1 MQTSERR
8 VHAILVSVALLL
20 CLLRFAF
27 LRADFPNHSPWMLDQ
42 AKFTDEGWWSS
53 GAVRHFLIGHWEV
66 GGDYNPPAV
75 VPAWPVLLTM
85 VFHFTGVSIVAA
97 RAVSVAF
104 SVGTV
109 GLVYLLVRRY
119 GGPGGE
125 TAAALAALLLAAS
138 PFAFAFSRLVTLDS
152 VAAFEFCLL
161 LWVAGYADQRRMWPL
176 VTLGLLIPVMVLTK
190 TTAAALLPAVVWLLW
205 SATGKRRFL
214 KAILIVGALAGAG
227 MGGYLL
233 LVLRS
238 RYAADYRYFYD
249 INALADVDWGR
260 TASFLRQLL
269 HHGLWV
275 DRVLYPAGLAVLM
288 LSLVWLRQ
296 LWRNPLYVASW
307 LAFAGQAAYILR
319 RQDDY
324 APRYFLAMLVPLILV
339 LVLALEELRTRNRAV
354 ASLLAATLAAALVLD
369 IAQVAGFVR
378 HRQYQFYQAAESI
391 RAIVDADPKA
401 HRLLLG
407 ASGDQLSLMMGTP
420 SINDGYSSEDL
431 DKKAAAYRPGWYV
444 GWNDLDQD
452 ILGDLSAYRL
462 DKVATFRVFDNEQRN
477 LLTLYRMVGV
487 KETPR

>member
-1 MQTSERR
+1 
-8 VHAILVSVALLL
+8 
-20 CLLRFAF
+20 
-27 LRADFPNHSPWMLDQ
+27 
-42 AKFTDEGWWSS
+42 
-53 GAVRHFLIGHWEV
+53 V
-66 GGDYNPPAV
+66 G
-75 VPAWPVLLTM
+75 PAWPVLLTM

-109 GLVYLLVRRY
+109 GLIYLLVRRY
-119 GGPGGE
+119 CGRGGE

-138 PFAFAFSRLVTLDS
+138 PFAFAFSRLVTLDT

-161 LWVAGYADQRRMWPL
+161 MWVAGYADQRRMWPL

-214 KAILIVGALAGAG
+214 KPILVVGALAAAG
-227 MGGYLL
+227 MGGYLF
-233 LVLRS
+233 LVSQS
-238 RYAADYRYFYD
+238 RYAADYHYFFD
-249 INALADVDWGR
+249 INALADVVWGR
-260 TASFLRQLL
+260 TASFVWLLL
-269 HHGLWV
+269 HHGLWI
-275 DRVLYPAGLAVLM
+275 DRVLYPAGLAVLV
-288 LSLVWLRQ
+288 LSLAWLRQ

-339 LVLALEELRTRNRAV
+339 LVLALQELRTRNRAV
-354 ASLLAATLAAALVLD
+354 ASLLAATLAVALVLD
-369 IAQVAGFVR
+369 MAQIVGFVK

-407 ASGDQLSLMMGTP
+407 ASGDQLSLMMGVG

-431 DKKAAAYRPGWYV
+431 EKKAASYRPGWYV

-452 ILGDLSAYRL
+452 ILEDLSAYRL
-462 DKVATFRVFDNEQRN
+462 DKVATFRVFDNDQRN
-477 LLTLYRMVGV
+477 LLTLYRMVVV